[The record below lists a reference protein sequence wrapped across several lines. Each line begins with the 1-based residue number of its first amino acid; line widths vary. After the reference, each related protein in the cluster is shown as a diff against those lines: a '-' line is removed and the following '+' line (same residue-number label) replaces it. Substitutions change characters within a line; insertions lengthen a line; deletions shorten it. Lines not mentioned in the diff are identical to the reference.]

1 VARQTIGTYKEGGM
15 KTKIITGFALR
26 AVLTMMC
33 GASIVSAE
41 TALVATLDHKP
52 GPAYQ
57 TIQGKLAEIQGNVY
71 VVEQS
76 VDNYR
81 GETVTE
87 SVRVYVGHETKRL
100 TANKKVGDKI
110 RVEVTRGGF
119 ANAMQ

>member
-1 VARQTIGTYKEGGM
+1 M
-15 KTKIITGFALR
+15 KSKLIGFAVR
-26 AVLTMMC
+26 AAVTITF

-41 TALVATLDHKP
+41 TPVVAHLDSKP

-57 TIQGKLAEIQGNVY
+57 MLQGKLAGIEGNVY

-87 SVRVYVGHETKRL
+87 AVRVYVGTETKQL
-100 TANKKVGDKI
+100 TGNKKVGDKI

-119 ANAMQ
+119 ANTIQ

>member
-1 VARQTIGTYKEGGM
+1 MRRMIIGLAIRAAVAIV
-15 KTKIITGFALR
+15 F
-26 AVLTMMC
+26 
-33 GASIVSAE
+33 GAGIVSAE
-41 TALVATLDHKP
+41 TGELAKLDSHP
-52 GPAYQ
+52 GPAFQ
-57 TIQGKLAEIQGNVY
+57 MIQGKLANIEGNTY

-87 SVRVYVGHETKRL
+87 QVRVYVGQETKRL

-119 ANAMQ
+119 ANAIQ

>member
-1 VARQTIGTYKEGGM
+1 M
-15 KTKIITGFALR
+15 KTRLVGLAVR
-26 AVLTMMC
+26 AVVTVMF

-41 TALVATLDHKP
+41 TALMSTLDKKP

-57 TIQGKLAEIQGNVY
+57 MLQGKLAGIEGNVY

-87 SVRVYVGHETKRL
+87 AVRVYVGTETKRL
-100 TANKKVGDKI
+100 TGNKKVGDKI
-110 RVEVTRGGF
+110 RVELTRGGF
-119 ANAMQ
+119 ANTIQ

>member
-1 VARQTIGTYKEGGM
+1 M
-15 KTKIITGFALR
+15 KRRLVGFAVR
-26 AVLTMMC
+26 AVVTIMF

-41 TALVATLDHKP
+41 TAVIATLDKKP

-57 TIQGKLAEIQGNVY
+57 MLQGKLASIEGNVY

-87 SVRVYVGHETKRL
+87 AVRVYVGTETKRL

-119 ANAMQ
+119 ANTIQ